1 MNIIIFAGGMGT
13 RLWPASRKST
23 PKQLLKFI
31 GNDTLLQHTYKRVR
45 KGVKADQVFI
55 AINSAYASQVRKQ
68 LPSLPK
74 SHYSLEPMRKNRGPA
89 LGLAALIMDHQSK
102 DKIFATAWADDH
114 ITQAGLY
121 HNTLK
126 LGEKYLKSNP
136 KSIIAVGIKPTSAH
150 TGFCYLQTGKS
161 QGRIGTTDSVGKSI
175 FAVKRFTDKPNKK
188 QAEKYLASDNY
199 YWNTGYFIS
208 HVDHVLAL
216 YKKYKPKA
224 YALLMKI
231 KPYIGTPKQTAMIAK
246 YYAQM
251 PEFDFEEILNA
262 HPEQLLAL
270 KASFDWADVGRW
282 SVVKDI
288 QSGKTANLAKGKVLD
303 HETTGSLIYNYNPK
317 QLVTTLH
324 VKNLVVVVTPEAVLV
339 ADKNNSEEL
348 KNLVARLQ
356 TDPKLKKYL

>member
-13 RLWPASRKST
+13 RLWPASRKKT

-31 GNDTLLQHTYKRVR
+31 GNDTLLEHTFKRVR
-45 KGVKADQVFI
+45 KGVKADQIFI
-55 AINSAYASQVRKQ
+55 AINSAYAAQIRKQ

-89 LGLAALIMDHQSK
+89 LGLAALIMDHESD

-114 ITQAGLY
+114 ITQAALY
-121 HNTLK
+121 HETLK
-126 LGEKYLKSNP
+126 LGEKYIQENP

-150 TGFCYLQTGKS
+150 TGFCYIQTGKN
-161 QGRIGTTDSVGKSI
+161 QGGSGVGSAV
-175 FAVKRFTDKPNKK
+175 FAVKRFTDKPNKN
-188 QAEKYLASDNY
+188 QAEKYLASGSY

-208 HVDHVLAL
+208 HVDHILGL
-216 YKKYKPKA
+216 YKKFRPKA

-231 KPYIGTPKQTAMIAK
+231 KPHIGTAKQAAMIAK

-270 KASFDWADVGRW
+270 KAEFDWADVGRW

-348 KNLVARLQ
+348 KKLVERLQ
-356 TDPKLKKYL
+356 TDPKLRKYL